1 MMEWSRYRH
10 GNTDFYGKGKTVDTS
25 KKFTVVTQFH
35 GSGSNLDSISQYFI
49 QDGKKIEVPGSKHV
63 KDGSKI
69 DAEFC
74 DAAKDV
80 FKDNRRFQDMGG
92 LKQMGDATGKGMVL
106 VMSVWDDVSRI
117 PKGLT
122 NHEPRWRDRSAGR
135 HAGTHANHRRAPG
148 ILKHVVAGR
157 REVSA

>member
-1 MMEWSRYRH
+1 MCRCHYGTTSSPDAKLTVPKFRH

-35 GSGSNLDSISQYFI
+35 GSGSNLESISQYFI

-63 KDGSKI
+63 AGGSKI

-74 DAAKDV
+74 DAAKDT

-92 LKQMGDATGKGMVL
+92 LPQMGDATGKGMVL
-106 VMSVWDDVSRI
+106 VMSVWDDVSRLLLSNR
-117 PKGLT
+117 GLMT
-122 NHEPRWRDRSAGR
+122 GR
-135 HAGTHANHRRAPG
+135 VANRAP
-148 ILKHVVAGR
+148 
-157 REVSA
+157 